1 MRKILISLLLAGAA
15 ATPAIAGSY
24 NDPQQASDNHQ
35 QARDNRQQAREARQ
49 AARDERAQA
58 REQVRG
64 DRGGNPNANPNAN
77 PNGGPNGGQPEGYA
91 RQGRPN
97 VPQQSYA
104 GGGGGGER
112 YNGRTERG
120 NFAGRY
126 QGYQGYPGYQGNQ
139 GYPGYQGNRG
149 GYVAPGPRVV
159 TPGSRFAGRGDQV
172 NPRDFQRGDRGRVV
186 SNVPR
191 PGTQPPLRAEGQ
203 RVNNYNWNRG
213 WRNDNRYDW
222 RQYRD
227 HHRSRFHLGLYFDPF
242 GWGYEPFSI
251 GWRLWPAY
259 YDNQYWID
267 PGMYELPYPPPG
279 AVWVRYW
286 NDALLVDTY
295 SGTVIDVIPGFFW

>member
-15 ATPAIAGSY
+15 ATPAIAGSS
-24 NDPQQASDNHQ
+24 NWSDGQQASDNHQ
-35 QARDNRQQAREARQ
+35 QARDNHQQAKEVRQQARDQRQ
-49 AARDERAQA
+49 QSRDERVQM
-58 REQVRG
+58 REQSRAE
-64 DRGGNPNANPNAN
+64 RSGN
-77 PNGGPNGGQPEGYA
+77 GNGGQFEGYA
-91 RQGRPN
+91 RPERVN
-97 VPQQSYA
+97 VPQQSY
-104 GGGGGGER
+104 GGGADR
-112 YNGRTERG
+112 YYGRPERG
-120 NFAGRY
+120 NFNGRY
-126 QGYQGYPGYQGNQ
+126 GGEGN
-139 GYPGYQGNRG
+139 
-149 GYVAPGPRVV
+149 YVAPGPRVV
-159 TPGSRFAGRGDQV
+159 TPRSRFGGRDDQA
-172 NPRDFQRGDRGRVV
+172 NGRDFQRSDRVRNQRVV

-191 PGTQPPLRAEGQ
+191 PGTQPPLRVEGG
-203 RVNNYNWNRG
+203 RDGNFNWNNWNRG

-222 RQYRD
+222 RRYRD
-227 HHRSRFHLGLYFDPF
+227 HHRSLFHIGLYFDPF

>member
-35 QARDNRQQAREARQ
+35 QARDNHQQVREDRQAAREQRQ
-49 AARDERAQA
+49 SARDERAQA
-58 REQVRG
+58 RAQLRG
-64 DRGGNPNANPNAN
+64 DRGGN

-91 RQGRPN
+91 RPDRVN
-97 VPQQSYA
+97 VQQQSYSGA
-104 GGGGGGER
+104 GGGGGGDR
-112 YNGRTERG
+112 YNGRPERG
-120 NFAGRY
+120 NFTGRY
-126 QGYQGYPGYQGNQ
+126 QGN
-139 GYPGYQGNRG
+139 
-149 GYVAPGPRVV
+149 YVAPGPRVV
-159 TPGSRFAGRGDQV
+159 TPGSRFGGRGAQV
-172 NPRDFQRGDRGRVV
+172 NGRDFQRGDRGRVV

-191 PGTQPPLRAEGQ
+191 PGTQPPLRVEGN
-203 RVNNYNWNRG
+203 RVRDFNWNRG
-213 WRNDNRYDW
+213 WRNDNHYDW
-222 RQYRD
+222 RRYRD
-227 HHRSRFHLGLYFDPF
+227 HHRSLFHLGLYFDPF

-251 GWRLWPAY
+251 GWRLWPNY

>member
-35 QARDNRQQAREARQ
+35 QARDNHQQVREDRQAAREQRQ
-49 AARDERAQA
+49 SARDERAQA
-58 REQVRG
+58 REQLRG
-64 DRGGNPNANPNAN
+64 DRGGN

-91 RQGRPN
+91 RPDRVN
-97 VPQQSYA
+97 VQQQSYSGA
-104 GGGGGGER
+104 GGGGGGDR
-112 YNGRTERG
+112 YNGRPERG
-120 NFAGRY
+120 NFTGR
-126 QGYQGYPGYQGNQ
+126 YQGNQ
-139 GYPGYQGNRG
+139 GN
-149 GYVAPGPRVV
+149 YVAPGPRVV
-159 TPGSRFAGRGDQV
+159 TPGSRFGGRGAQV
-172 NPRDFQRGDRGRVV
+172 NGRDFQRGDRGRVV

-191 PGTQPPLRAEGQ
+191 PGTQPPLRAEGN
-203 RVNNYNWNRG
+203 RVRDFNWNRG
-213 WRNDNRYDW
+213 WRNDNHYDW
-222 RQYRD
+222 RRYRD
-227 HHRSRFHLGLYFDPF
+227 HHRSLFHLGLYFDPF

-251 GWRLWPAY
+251 GWRLWPNY